1 MAKWYIIEIFVNF
14 LQVYVIYNTYD
25 LFFNRRFKFKHSVT
39 LGVLFMTAVL
49 SYLNFNISINSNPYF
64 YLGYIFMLFLV
75 SLILFKGKV
84 FPKILTICMLIV
96 VLGICELIAAALIS
110 SAAGLNL
117 MSIQEQTFGR
127 FEVMVISQTVF
138 VYLYLL
144 LKKNKYRKENSNLNN
159 KYYLMVVAILILTVT
174 VTVLLIWMYGNI
186 NVDNDNVN
194 NKLVIMTLCVS
205 LISIIAIVLTDRIL
219 KDMGEKHKNDLE
231 LQKMKLEHSYFSDV
245 NTILEEIRILRHDL
259 RGELAI
265 IYGYNELNQREKISN
280 HIEKKLK
287 ELDIQH
293 MPQIDDE
300 NVLSAFLN
308 FKFKEAKS
316 NNITVDFKS
325 NLSGDDEIY
334 IDKEDICRILNNI
347 MNNAIEACS
356 KCEQKYVK
364 LSINKYDDYIFIK
377 SENPYKDK
385 LQVDGKRILTIK
397 SDKSMHGYGLKSVIN
412 IAEKFNGFVD
422 INYDDSIFK
431 VNVQML
437 NKENSNAFTLN

>member
-231 LQKMKLEHSYFSDV
+231 LQKMKLDF
-245 NTILEEIRILRHDL
+245 
-259 RGELAI
+259 RG
-265 IYGYNELNQREKISN
+265 NS
-280 HIEKKLK
+280 
-287 ELDIQH
+287 
-293 MPQIDDE
+293 
-300 NVLSAFLN
+300 N
-308 FKFKEAKS
+308 FK
-316 NNITVDFKS
+316 T
-325 NLSGDDEIY
+325 
-334 IDKEDICRILNNI
+334 
-347 MNNAIEACS
+347 
-356 KCEQKYVK
+356 
-364 LSINKYDDYIFIK
+364 
-377 SENPYKDK
+377 
-385 LQVDGKRILTIK
+385 
-397 SDKSMHGYGLKSVIN
+397 
-412 IAEKFNGFVD
+412 
-422 INYDDSIFK
+422 
-431 VNVQML
+431 
-437 NKENSNAFTLN
+437 